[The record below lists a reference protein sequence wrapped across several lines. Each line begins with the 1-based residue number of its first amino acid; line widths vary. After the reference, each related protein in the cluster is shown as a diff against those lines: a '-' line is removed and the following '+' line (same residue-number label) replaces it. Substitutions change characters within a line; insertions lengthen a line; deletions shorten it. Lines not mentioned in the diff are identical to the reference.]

1 MNHFEEL
8 KIVVKQSMAFTNC
21 GQRKTWIFFKVLQG
35 FKEEVVSVSIS
46 LLQTDSLYLHF
57 LLLLMGCFTSLNQV
71 DGEDLSL
78 ITCVQGRTLLFF
90 QKFLPSLLRGAL
102 CTRGVGLFYTSLF
115 REMIFSFIMPVE
127 MFSFTVAKVPN
138 IFLFYERM

>member
-1 MNHFEEL
+1 
-8 KIVVKQSMAFTNC
+8 
-21 GQRKTWIFFKVLQG
+21 
-35 FKEEVVSVSIS
+35 
-46 LLQTDSLYLHF
+46 
-57 LLLLMGCFTSLNQV
+57 MGCFTSLNQI

-115 REMIFSFIMPVE
+115 REMIFPFIMPVE
-127 MFSFTVAKVPN
+127 VFSFTVAKVPN
-138 IFLFYERM
+138 IFLFYERI